1 MRSIKHLLYIIL
13 PAFLLV
19 ACNGREKE
27 LEAQNAELATIGEQK
42 DQEISKFLS
51 ALNSIQDNLDSIKQK
66 ENIITAM
73 AIEDVENPS
82 AREGMIVEDILL
94 IYDKMQ
100 ENQRLLDRLD
110 KELESSSIYNGELA
124 RTIKSLKKRIKLK
137 DAEIAK
143 LKDELARADIVIDN
157 MMADLNQL
165 AMDNAK
171 KLEVIRQKEEVLEEK
186 EAEIQKGYYIVG
198 TSKELT
204 EMNIIKKQ
212 GGFLG
217 MGRIPIISE
226 DASLEHFTHFN
237 ILEDM
242 SFPFD
247 SKKAT
252 LVSSHPAH
260 TYEFFGNES
269 IDSLVVDDPDSFW
282 QHTKV
287 MVVLVK

>member
-1 MRSIKHLLYIIL
+1 MKVIKNLLFLFL
-13 PAFLLV
+13 PLSLLV

-27 LEAQNAELATIGEQK
+27 LEAQNAELSKIGDQK
-42 DQEISKFLS
+42 DQEISKFLR
-51 ALNSIQDNLDSIKQK
+51 AMNSIQDNLDTIKQK

-82 AREGMIVEDILL
+82 AREEMIVEDILL
-94 IYDKMQ
+94 IYDKME
-100 ENQRLLDRLD
+100 ENRRMLDRLD
-110 KELESSSIYNGELA
+110 KELESSSIYNAELA
-124 RTIKSLKKRIKLK
+124 RTIKTLKKRIELK
-137 DAEIAK
+137 NVEIAK

-165 AMDNAK
+165 AMENTK
-171 KLEVIRQKEEVLEEK
+171 KLEVIRQKEEVLVEK
-186 EAEIQKGYYIVG
+186 ESEIQKGYFIIG

-204 EMNIIKKQ
+204 DKNIIKKQ

-217 MGRIPIISE
+217 MGRIPRISE
-226 DASLEHFTHFN
+226 GASLEHFNQIN
-237 ILEDM
+237 ILEDIT
-242 SFPFD
+242 FDID

-260 TYEFFGNES
+260 TYEFFGDNS
-269 IDSLVVDDPDSFW
+269 IDSLVVDDPEAFW

-287 MVVLVK
+287 MVILVK

>member
-1 MRSIKHLLYIIL
+1 MMSVKHLLLFALPLTIL
-13 PAFLLV
+13 V
-19 ACNGREKE
+19 SCNGREKE
-27 LEAQNAELATIGEQK
+27 LEAQNAELALIGDQK
-42 DQEISKFLS
+42 NIEISAFLS
-51 ALNSIQDNLDSIKQK
+51 AMNSIQDNLDSIKQK

-100 ENQRLLDRLD
+100 ENKRMLDRLD
-110 KELESSSIYNGELA
+110 KELEGSSIYNAELA

-137 DAEIAK
+137 DGEIAK

-157 MMADLNQL
+157 MMADLDQL
-165 AMDNAK
+165 AMENTK
-171 KLEVIRQKEEVLEEK
+171 KLEVIRQKEEILEEK

-204 EMNIIKKQ
+204 EKNIIKKQ

-226 DASLEHFTHFN
+226 DASLEHFTQVN
-237 ILEDM
+237 ILKDM
-242 SFPFD
+242 AFPIE

-252 LVSSHPAH
+252 LVSSHPSH
-260 TYEFFGNES
+260 TFEFFGDES
-269 IDSLVVDDPDSFW
+269 IDSLVVDDPDAFW

-287 MVVLVK
+287 MVILVK